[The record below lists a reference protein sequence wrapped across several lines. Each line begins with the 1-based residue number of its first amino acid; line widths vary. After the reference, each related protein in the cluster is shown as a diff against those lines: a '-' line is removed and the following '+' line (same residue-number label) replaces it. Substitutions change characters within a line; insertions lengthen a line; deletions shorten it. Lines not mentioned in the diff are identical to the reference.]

1 MEEVILIDGKPA
13 YAIYCDN
20 YKICKQMVLHRGTT
34 HATETRARVAGW
46 HIYHGQTIGG
56 ARHDAVLCPT
66 CLGPSHRSATRST
79 DPLPG
84 QEGLWAA

>member
-1 MEEVILIDGKPA
+1 MSGFPEEVILVDGKPA

-20 YKICKQMVLHRGTT
+20 YKICKRMFIHRGTT

-46 HIYHGQTIGG
+46 HIYHGRTIGG
-56 ARHDAVLCPT
+56 ACHDAVLCPT
-66 CLGPSHRSATRST
+66 CLGPSPSRTE
-79 DPLPG
+79 PLEG

>member
-1 MEEVILIDGKPA
+1 MEEVILIDGKLA

-20 YKICKQMVLHRGTT
+20 YKICKQMVMHRGTT

-46 HIYHGQTIGG
+46 HIYHGYTIGG
-56 ARHDAVLCPT
+56 APHEAALCPQ
-66 CLGPSHRSATRST
+66 CLGPSRSPAGRST
-79 DPLPG
+79 EPLPG